1 MVPRV
6 RSSVAA
12 DGAATWLARRSR
24 GVLLLLAGGA
34 LALVGFQLIRLGGTD
49 PDSLLA
55 YVGGAL
61 LLLGQ
66 LAAAVGLADLAWR
79 VLRPRV

>member
-1 MVPRV
+1 M
-6 RSSVAA
+6 AA
-12 DGAATWLARRSR
+12 NGASTWLVRRSR
-24 GVLLLLAGGA
+24 GTLLLLAGAA
-34 LALVGFQLIRLGGTD
+34 LALVGFSLIRAAGTD

-66 LAAAVGLADLAWR
+66 LAAIVGLLIVAWR
-79 VLRPRV
+79 VVRDRR

>member
-1 MVPRV
+1 MAPPARTDVPF
-6 RSSVAA
+6 S
-12 DGAATWLARRSR
+12 GATGWLSRRSAP
-24 GVLLLLAGGA
+24 VLLLSGGAGLALAGYA
-34 LALVGFQLIRLGGTD
+34 LIRSTGTD

-66 LAAAVGLADLAWR
+66 LSAVVGLAILAWWL
-79 VLRPRV
+79 VSD

>member
-1 MVPRV
+1 M
-6 RSSVAA
+6 AA
-12 DGAATWLARRSR
+12 DGASAWLARRSS
-24 GVLLLLAGGA
+24 GTLLLLAGGT
-34 LALVGFQLIRLGGTD
+34 LGLVGFSLIRAGGTD

-66 LAAAVGLADLAWR
+66 LAAIV
-79 VLRPRV
+79 